1 MQEIA
6 KYILSQLPRLNDI
19 ELDQISSLATT
30 IRVSRRVRTPHID
43 NPILTHGVGYAKGF
57 PIIDELDEL
66 DEPAHITD
74 AQDYALKQRSL
85 EGDWV
90 VRDEEPL

>member
-6 KYILSQLPRLNDI
+6 KYILSQLPRLNDF

-30 IRVSRRVRTPHID
+30 IRVSRRVRKPHIE
-43 NPILTHGVGYAKGF
+43 NPILTHGVGYAKG
-57 PIIDELDEL
+57 PIIDELDDRTNHLQTE
-66 DEPAHITD
+66 
-74 AQDYALKQRSL
+74 QDYQ
-85 EGDWV
+85 GDWV